1 MRKEGLEN
9 YLSSSR
15 CCERANARSY
25 LFYVLR
31 NVAILFTL
39 LAFCSSAFS
48 DDFSEPENVF
58 TEDVFYESEENNK
71 NVKYEESASETK
83 FFSFSIEPL
92 FGVKIG
98 QVDEY
103 VFLNNCDYAD
113 DKLSELN
120 WEIKPEYYVGAK
132 LSGEIYN
139 IFVESSF
146 FAGIPSKTG
155 KMFDSD
161 WFNVQYSGLEDYQYK
176 TTYSESDNY
185 LKKDFSFEIK
195 VGYDFN
201 FPEIK
206 KIKINAKLFADF
218 QYKNIKFDGKN
229 GTQWYPKF
237 LGNYYPEWSDSE
249 NVSINYM
256 YGIPISYERWTYI
269 TWLGFDANVDFGK
282 HFSASAG
289 FKVSPYLYSESLDN
303 HYWSDSSKSTSYN
316 GGQYNYYSSSSKDYL
331 DKTPGF
337 FKAFNWNLG
346 FALNINEHN
355 SFLLNG
361 EYFLMS
367 LIRGDNYLKLS
378 SAKTFLKSSDADGG
392 AAERYFNISIS
403 YRLNL

>member
-9 YLSSSR
+9 YLSLSR
-15 CCERANARSY
+15 CCERTNARSY

-139 IFVESSF
+139 AFMETSF
-146 FAGIPSKTG
+146 SFGFSGKTG
-155 KMFDSD
+155 KMLDSD

-289 FKVSPYLYSESLDN
+289 FKVSPYLYAESLDN
-303 HYWSDSSKSTSYN
+303 HHLK
-316 GGQYNYYSSSSKDYL
+316 GVDYL

-337 FKAFNWNLG
+337 FEAFGWNLG
-346 FALNINEHN
+346 FAFRINENHAV
-355 SFLLNG
+355 LLNG

-367 LIRGDNYLKLS
+367 MIRGDDYLKAS
-378 SAKTFLKSSDADGG
+378 YENVFVKDSRADGG
-392 AAERYFNISIS
+392 AAERYFSFSLS
-403 YRLNL
+403 YRLSL

>member
-1 MRKEGLEN
+1 MKELEN

-15 CCERANARSY
+15 CCERADARSY
-25 LFYVLR
+25 LFHILR

-58 TEDVFYESEENNK
+58 TEDVFYESEENSK

-103 VFLNNCDYAD
+103 VFWNNCDYAD

-161 WFNVQYSGLEDYQYK
+161 WLNIQYQNQEDKLYK
-176 TTYSESDNY
+176 TNYSESDNY
-185 LKKDFSFEIK
+185 LLHDFSFDLK
-195 VGYDFN
+195 LGYN
-201 FPEIK
+201 FQF
-206 KIKINAKLFADF
+206 AKDKPVQFSVKPFASI
-218 QYKNIKFDGKN
+218 QVKNIKFDGKG
-229 GTQWYPKF
+229 GTAWYGKGMNF
-237 LGNYYPEWSDSE
+237 NSTTKAYEYYAAYNDEE
-249 NVSINYM
+249 NQSITQFS
-256 YGIPISYERWTYI
+256 GKVISYERWTYI
-269 TWLGFDANVDFGK
+269 TWLGFNANVDFGK

-289 FKVSPYLYSESLDN
+289 FKVSPYLYAESLDN
-303 HYWSDSSKSTSYN
+303 HHLK
-316 GGQYNYYSSSSKDYL
+316 GVDYL

-337 FKAFNWNLG
+337 FKAFGWNLG
-346 FALNINEHN
+346 FAFRINENHAV
-355 SFLLNG
+355 LLNG

-367 LIRGDNYLKLS
+367 MIRGDDYSKMAYINVFVKDS
-378 SAKTFLKSSDADGG
+378 SADGG

-403 YRLNL
+403 YRLSL